1 MRPYGNLY
9 VSKFSLNGISN
20 CHALKLIDGILYKS
34 GLTQN
39 YEKTN
44 RKERKEREGKRVS
57 ESSCVSPISFTNF
70 G

>member
-1 MRPYGNLY
+1 M
-9 VSKFSLNGISN
+9 SGI
-20 CHALKLIDGILYKS
+20 

-57 ESSCVSPISFTNF
+57 KSSCVSPMENKLALRGYYFLSLADCKINIIASFYY
-70 G
+70 

>member
-1 MRPYGNLY
+1 M
-9 VSKFSLNGISN
+9 
-20 CHALKLIDGILYKS
+20 S

-57 ESSCVSPISFTNF
+57 ESSCVSPKCIYWIKIIVVPLF
-70 G
+70 